1 MSVLL
6 TTLAAL
12 PSAIWECHDKHD
24 FQTKDPR
31 IKDQDLRFVGAS
43 IGDCQKACNASA
55 ANCSVISWHGGDLHC
70 HIWQG
75 SGLITHDDFM
85 ANISDACG
93 HTVCIVSE
101 SALPPSPPPP
111 PPTYV
116 TTPSGR
122 LRGFLD
128 PAHEGLRA
136 FRGIPYAKPPVG
148 DLRWRPPRPFGTWEG
163 TRDATQFGHTCI
175 QQVGFA
181 WETVEGVPTS
191 SEDCL
196 YLNVVAPAAAASAG
210 VEDRAYPVVVYLH
223 AGQFQYGAGSD
234 CESDW
239 PFADD
244 IVYVTPN
251 SRLGPFGFLGSD
263 ELRARAANGET
274 GSYGLS
280 DQRLALQWVRENI
293 AAFGGDP
300 SNVVIMGESSGGT
313 SVAAH
318 LVMSRSWGL
327 FHKAIMESPGLTQV
341 KSLADAS
348 LNYKYLRAAML
359 AAKSPNCTRDPWKK
373 YEAFS
378 GARLVRSPL
387 GAAANES
394 DAVAKCEAD
403 ARCVGYT
410 AVRVAAQNSTR
421 LELYAS
427 AQIYMDLYRTDGSNA
442 TSYLKA
448 AAADDGAC
456 LVQAEAKTITA
467 YAEFV
472 PRGDTFYTDAWA
484 PVVDGVALPTSLVA
498 AIAAGKV
505 APSVPLLAG
514 SNMDEGTI
522 FMYLTPKLKCSAD
535 ADELSAWA
543 SAFYGAP
550 LGAKVPGLYSQLRQP
565 VPQCADKLPW
575 QRDDPFMAAM
585 RSAGDF
591 AITCRVR
598 AAAAAFDALK
608 QPVFTYYFAHT
619 PTFSE
624 NYRNIPTLGAVH
636 GAEVPFVFGVAP
648 ELKTDG
654 ERALSRAM
662 GCYWRNFVH
671 RGDPNPGLFA
681 ESCVPRGAEMPRG
694 DAPNVS
700 WPWSSWP
707 RFRAG
712 REEATLVLDVD
723 GIAVERGL
731 KSEQCEAFKGY

>member
-24 FQTKDPR
+24 FRTKDPR

-43 IGDCQKACNASA
+43 IDDCQQACNASA

-93 HTVCIVSE
+93 HTTCIVSE

-280 DQRLALQWVRENI
+280 DQRLALQWVRENSPP
-293 AAFGGDP
+293 AAR
-300 SNVVIMGESSGGT
+300 SNPRT
-313 SVAAH
+313 
-318 LVMSRSWGL
+318 
-327 FHKAIMESPGLTQV
+327 
-341 KSLADAS
+341 
-348 LNYKYLRAAML
+348 
-359 AAKSPNCTRDPWKK
+359 
-373 YEAFS
+373 
-378 GARLVRSPL
+378 VRS
-387 GAAANES
+387 G
-394 DAVAKCEAD
+394 
-403 ARCVGYT
+403 
-410 AVRVAAQNSTR
+410 
-421 LELYAS
+421 
-427 AQIYMDLYRTDGSNA
+427 
-442 TSYLKA
+442 
-448 AAADDGAC
+448 
-456 LVQAEAKTITA
+456 
-467 YAEFV
+467 
-472 PRGDTFYTDAWA
+472 WA
-484 PVVDGVALPTSLVA
+484 P
-498 AIAAGKV
+498 
-505 APSVPLLAG
+505 
-514 SNMDEGTI
+514 
-522 FMYLTPKLKCSAD
+522 
-535 ADELSAWA
+535 
-543 SAFYGAP
+543 
-550 LGAKVPGLYSQLRQP
+550 
-565 VPQCADKLPW
+565 
-575 QRDDPFMAAM
+575 
-585 RSAGDF
+585 
-591 AITCRVR
+591 R
-598 AAAAAFDALK
+598 AAAA
-608 QPVFTYYFAHT
+608 HT
-619 PTFSE
+619 HRPPRRRSRRLRRRPEQRGHHGRVVGWHERRAAGFKS
-624 NYRNIPTLGAVH
+624 RLPCLRAAPHLPPCTL
-636 GAEVPFVFGVAP
+636 
-648 ELKTDG
+648 
-654 ERALSRAM
+654 
-662 GCYWRNFVH
+662 
-671 RGDPNPGLFA
+671 
-681 ESCVPRGAEMPRG
+681 
-694 DAPNVS
+694 
-700 WPWSSWP
+700 
-707 RFRAG
+707 
-712 REEATLVLDVD
+712 
-723 GIAVERGL
+723 
-731 KSEQCEAFKGY
+731 